1 MIKKFWVLFWI
12 GVSKTQMLD
21 SFKAKINYYFFPW
34 RTKEVILQKGSM
46 WLAIGLVGKHGGVGR
61 EFDMRM
67 NLKSL
72 KTFSHANPW
81 KKYYSRSNKRNNK
94 KKSLIKLLIVLIST
108 KQNTILFPMATLIH
122 VGCRSDAKMFKTQV
136 ETQVSDFT
144 FRCHFDDLLEYRP

>member
-1 MIKKFWVLFWI
+1 MRFLLGDDKKILSSVLNII
-12 GVSKTQMLD
+12 GVSKTQLLD

-46 WLAIGLVGKHGGVGR
+46 WLAIGLVGKHGGGGGVGR

-81 KKYYSRSNKRNNK
+81 KKYYSRSNKHNNK
-94 KKSLIKLLIVLIST
+94 KKSY
-108 KQNTILFPMATLIH
+108 
-122 VGCRSDAKMFKTQV
+122 
-136 ETQVSDFT
+136 VS
-144 FRCHFDDLLEYRP
+144 Y